1 MKGLFNSFYMFTFSS
16 QIDTLA
22 AEYPAKTNYLYCT
35 YHGQV
40 RDVKKQNKKKLFQ
53 TNSFIVS
60 LQSYRNGKTFK

>member
-40 RDVKKQNKKKLFQ
+40 RGVKKNQFQ